1 MAMKPDLA
9 HLEGLARLSK
19 ELGRLDAH
27 SFWTV
32 PAGSLSPAGDV
43 IVVGSTGVF
52 LLAVWPASGA
62 FAVHRGRP
70 VVGDHSIP
78 GLRDLRSDAKR
89 LSEKLSAS
97 SVVQPVEPIV
107 CLTHGVAGMPRDVK
121 GIHVVTLSDLIKDL
135 VSRPRALE
143 QMRVQRAARVL
154 GVEIAGDAKRL
165 YL

>member
-1 MAMKPDLA
+1 MAMDTDLA

-27 SFWTV
+27 TFWTV
-32 PAGSLSPAGDV
+32 PAGSLSTAGDL
-43 IVVGSTGVF
+43 IVVGTTGIF
-52 LLAVWPASGA
+52 LLAAWPASGA

-70 VVGDHSIP
+70 VVGEEPIP
-78 GLRDLRSDAKR
+78 GLRNLRSDAKH

-97 SVVQPVEPIV
+97 SVAQPVVPIV

-121 GIHVVTLSDLIKDL
+121 GVHVVTLADLIKDL
-135 VSRPRALE
+135 VSRPRSLE

-154 GVEIAGDAKRL
+154 GVEIAGDRKRHFA
-165 YL
+165 